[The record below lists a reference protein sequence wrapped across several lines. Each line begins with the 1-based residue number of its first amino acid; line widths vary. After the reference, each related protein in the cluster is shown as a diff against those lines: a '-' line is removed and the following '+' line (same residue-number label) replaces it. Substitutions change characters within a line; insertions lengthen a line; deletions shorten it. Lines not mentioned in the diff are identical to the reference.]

1 MKSSGVEVQQSM
13 VCGAKLSPVGLHVP
27 SMLRIQVGVH
37 RADLCSSCALPASV
51 PVPSALHVELCWR
64 GDSKCGGSKQ
74 QFQESRI
81 VFCVDVALSCSSRDA
96 VGIRRWQDAAVSPLV
111 SSLGFTM
118 YKHFQRM
125 RKLWTPF
132 SCFLN
137 MPLT

>member
-1 MKSSGVEVQQSM
+1 MVPNYRQWGFTSQACSGYRWVFTEQT
-13 VCGAKLSPVGLHVP
+13 
-27 SMLRIQVGVH
+27 
-37 RADLCSSCALPASV
+37 CAAAVLYLPQFLF
-51 PVPSALHVELCWR
+51 PVPCMHVELCWR